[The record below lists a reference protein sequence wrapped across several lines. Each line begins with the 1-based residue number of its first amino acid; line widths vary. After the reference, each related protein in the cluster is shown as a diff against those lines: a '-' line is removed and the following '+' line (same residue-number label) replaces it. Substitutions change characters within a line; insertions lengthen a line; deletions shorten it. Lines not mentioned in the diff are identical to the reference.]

1 MRIVSKAIRGSPAP
15 YPSEP
20 AHGLPARLATCSEL
34 VAHPR
39 LPPRPGRDRLPDPGE
54 LPPPLRPSRIPPR
67 RLPGHGFLAP
77 GVRPPRVLG
86 RRLPAQPRGPLRGDR
101 FLDPRPRPLPPFG
114 RSREVEAASP
124 VRHPPPRRRPRVR
137 RRRDPRE
144 AVRPGARGGDRRE
157 P

>member
-1 MRIVSKAIRGSPAP
+1 MRITDENCVESDTRFARPVSIGAGP
-15 YPSEP
+15 Y
-20 AHGLPARLATCSEL
+20 GLPARLATCSEL

-86 RRLPAQPRGPLRGDR
+86 RRVPPQPRGPLRGNR
-101 FLDPRPRPLPPFG
+101 VLDPRPRPLPPFG
-114 RSREVEAASP
+114 RSREVEAAGP
-124 VRHPPPRRRPRVR
+124 RPHPPPPRGPPVRPR
-137 RRRDPRE
+137 PGPPA
-144 AVRPGARGGDRRE
+144 AVRP
-157 P
+157 